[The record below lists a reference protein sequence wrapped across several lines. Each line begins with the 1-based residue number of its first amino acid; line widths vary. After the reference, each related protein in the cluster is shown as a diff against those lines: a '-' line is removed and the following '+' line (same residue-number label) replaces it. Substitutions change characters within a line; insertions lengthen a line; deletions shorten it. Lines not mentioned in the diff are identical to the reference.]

1 MVYKKNR
8 LNILVEIF
16 LPEKK
21 LAKEKNW
28 QKKKLAKEEKKTF
41 QRKNKDH
48 QLLGILGF
56 HTDDI

>member
-1 MVYKKNR
+1 MM
-8 LNILVEIF
+8 VEIF
-16 LPEKK
+16 LPGK
-21 LAKEKNW
+21 KNW
-28 QKKKLAKEEKKTF
+28 QKKKKKAF

>member
-1 MVYKKNR
+1 MM
-8 LNILVEIF
+8 VEIF
-16 LPEKK
+16 LPGKK
-21 LAKEKNW
+21 IGKR
-28 QKKKLAKEEKKTF
+28 KKLAKEEKKAF